1 MSQIDHHTQNDA
13 APAVDDAD
21 HAHDEHDHTHDA
33 HDHAHDDHDH
43 AHGPHAHD
51 GHDHT
56 HGVHDHAHDEHDH
69 PHAHTDGDH
78 SGVRGWLESFFHLH
92 SHDHNAALSA
102 ESILETSAQGI
113 RALIISL
120 ASLFV
125 TAALQIVI
133 VIISGSVALL
143 ADTIHNFA
151 DASTA
156 IPLWIAFA
164 LNRRSASRGF
174 TYRYGKAE
182 DLAGAFVVLVIALS
196 AMLVFYES
204 FQKILNPVTPKNL
217 GWVAAAAIIG
227 FFGNEV
233 AAWVRIRTGRRIGS
247 AALIADGM
255 HARVDGLTSLAVLVG
270 TIGVW
275 LGFPLADPIV
285 GLLIGVAILFIL
297 RDSARTM
304 WQRLMD
310 AVDPGLVDTME
321 QTAVAVPG
329 VKRVKE
335 PRLRWIGHALWGELQ
350 IEVDGN
356 LSTVASHQ
364 IAEEVRHALFHALPR
379 LRSITVHVDPHADGH
394 PDPNHGLTAHHSAA

>member
-1 MSQIDHHTQNDA
+1 MSHSDHPTQNDA
-13 APAVDDAD
+13 ALTLGDADHTPDEHD
-21 HAHDEHDHTHDA
+21 HAHDGDDHAHHSHDHPAGA
-33 HDHAHDDHDH
+33 HDHAH
-43 AHGPHAHD
+43 AA
-51 GHDHT
+51 
-56 HGVHDHAHDEHDH
+56 
-69 PHAHTDGDH
+69 GDH
-78 SGVRGWLESFFHLH
+78 RGLRGWLASFFHLH
-92 SHDHNAALSA
+92 GHDHDATLS
-102 ESILETSAQGI
+102 SDSVLETSAQGI
-113 RALIISL
+113 RALAISL

-164 LNRRSASRGF
+164 LNRRNPSRGF

-196 AMLVFYES
+196 ALLVFYES
-204 FQKILNPVTPKNL
+204 FQKLLNPVTPSNL
-217 GWVAAAAIIG
+217 GWVAAAAVIG
-227 FFGNEV
+227 FLGNEV

-329 VKRVKE
+329 VARVKE
-335 PRLRWIGHALWGELQ
+335 PRLRWIGHTLWGELQ

>member
-78 SGVRGWLESFFHLH
+78 SGVRGWLESFFHMH
-92 SHDHNAALSA
+92 SHDHNAPLSA

>member
-78 SGVRGWLESFFHLH
+78 SGVRGWLESFFHMH